1 MTWRGGGAEAVPSM
15 RPASPLQPRT
25 SSSLAQPWSAAS
37 HPRTNTCTAP
47 WYHLITCEVINDNHI
62 LTTYSVSVLRE
73 PLVQMLT
80 RPGLPD
86 SDWVEYR
93 WGGGVVSSGRGRG
106 GSCRSWSDHLTVT
119 VPPITARHTTPSSR
133 SLKKQK

>member
-1 MTWRGGGAEAVPSM
+1 MVPRFQLNININNQRQGKTVLSFLPVLAVLSVTWRGGGAEAVPSM

-62 LTTYSVSVLRE
+62 LTTYSVSVLR
-73 PLVQMLT
+73 
-80 RPGLPD
+80 
-86 SDWVEYR
+86 
-93 WGGGVVSSGRGRG
+93 
-106 GSCRSWSDHLTVT
+106 
-119 VPPITARHTTPSSR
+119 
-133 SLKKQK
+133 